1 MTQIIKDFGKGR
13 VVSFLFERG
22 SAPLLQHEIIEKFS
36 AQHRVLFI
44 ETDTLTHGN
53 WLEES
58 NKVQQLLESL
68 EIRQSSFVGIKDA
81 SSIALF
87 LALEEQK
94 FVRTLTLI
102 EPTCAP
108 HPTLISKCIH
118 WIEEKLPLGLPL
130 RPFQSGFDASAFLHR
145 VRCPV
150 VCVTYRSTSAFV
162 REQVQMM
169 TERLPTAWSVELS
182 EDGSDQLYS
191 LIIDMQTVPVKCPQK
206 KRLIKMGASIQDQSA
221 TMPQV

>member
-22 SAPLLQHEIIEKFS
+22 SAPLLKPEIIDKFS

-44 ETDTLTHGN
+44 ETDILSNDN

-58 NKVQQLLESL
+58 NKVQQLLENL

-87 LALEEQK
+87 TALEEQK

-102 EPTCAP
+102 EPTCSP
-108 HPTLISKCIH
+108 HPTLLSKCVQ

-150 VCVTYRSTSAFV
+150 VCITYASTSSFV

-182 EDGSDQLYS
+182 ENDNEQLFS

-206 KRLIKMGASIQDQSA
+206 KRNTKTTTLTQEQAVSI
-221 TMPQV
+221 